1 MKKIIISISAFFFF
15 FFFAGAQTPAD
26 SAILVDFKWTEMSLG
41 KGIVNKQA
49 AIPNLYGGP
58 QHVNIMVIDLKS
70 ARYKVGVAFPDTC
83 NITSEMAKS
92 NKAVAAING
101 SYYDEKTFESTCYYR
116 VDGKT
121 TSYTTDKE
129 FGRVNGAL
137 RIKEGKVDIIPWSKE
152 IEKSYNGKKGTVL
165 SSGPM
170 LVYKN
175 KISDFS
181 WLTYPRFTDVKH
193 PRSAMA
199 IAKDN
204 KLWLITVDGRF
215 KGQAEGMTIPELAHM
230 LKVLGCKKA
239 LNLDGGKSTTLWSD
253 AAPENGVLN
262 RPAANKIF
270 DSYGERYNCNTII
283 IYK

>member
-1 MKKIIISISAFFFF
+1 MKKIIVSLSAYFFFCIF
-15 FFFAGAQTPAD
+15 VSAQTSAD
-26 SAILVDFKWTEMSLG
+26 SVKLVDFNWTEMSLG
-41 KGIVNKQA
+41 KGIVNKQGS
-49 AIPNLYGGP
+49 IPNLYGGP
-58 QHVNIMVIDLKS
+58 QNVNIMVIDLK
-70 ARYKVGVAFPDTC
+70 ANHYKVGVAFPDTC

-92 NKAVAAING
+92 NNAIAAING
-101 SYYDEKTFESTCYYR
+101 SYYDEQTFESTCYYR
-116 VDGKT
+116 VDGQT
-121 TSYTTDKE
+121 AYYTTDKE

-137 RIKEGKVDIIPWSKE
+137 RIKKGKVDLIPWSKE
-152 IEKSYNGKKGTVL
+152 IEASYRDKNGIVM

-175 KISDFS
+175 TVCDFS
-181 WLTYPRFTDVKH
+181 WMTFPRFTEVKH
-193 PRSAMA
+193 PRSAIA

-239 LNLDGGKSTTLWSD
+239 MNLDGGRSTTLWSNV
-253 AAPENGVLN
+253 APDNGVLN
-262 RPAANKIF
+262 KPAANKIF
-270 DSYGERYNCNTII
+270 DSYGERHNCNTII

>member
-1 MKKIIISISAFFFF
+1 MKKIIFSLSAFFICCLFV
-15 FFFAGAQTPAD
+15 GAQTPAD
-26 SAILVDFKWTEMSLG
+26 SATVVDFKWTEMYLG
-41 KGIVNKQA
+41 KGIVNKQGS
-49 AIPNLYGGP
+49 IPNLYGGT
-58 QHVNIMVIDLKS
+58 QNVNIMVIDLKS
-70 ARYKVGVAFPDTC
+70 ANYKVGVAFPDTC

-92 NKAVAAING
+92 NNAIAAING
-101 SYYDEKTFESTCYYR
+101 SYYDEQTFESTSYYR

-121 TSYTTDKE
+121 VSYTTDKE

-137 RIKEGKVDIIPWSKE
+137 LIKKGKVDIIPWSKE
-152 IEKSYNGKKGTVL
+152 IEQSYNDKKGTVM

-175 KISDFS
+175 TVCDFS
-181 WLTYPRFTDVKH
+181 WMTYPRFTEVKH

-215 KGQAEGMTIPELAHM
+215 KGQADGMTIQELAHM

-239 LNLDGGKSTTLWSD
+239 LNLDGGRSTTLWSN
-253 AAPENGVLN
+253 AVPGNGVLN
-262 RPAANKIF
+262 KPAANKIF

>member
-1 MKKIIISISAFFFF
+1 MKKIIISLAAFLIFCLFVN
-15 FFFAGAQTPAD
+15 AQTPAD
-26 SAILVDFKWTEMSLG
+26 SATVVDFKWTEMSLG
-41 KGIVNKQA
+41 KGIVNKQGS
-49 AIPNLYGGP
+49 IPNLYGGT
-58 QHVNIMVIDLKS
+58 QNVNIMVIDLKS
-70 ARYKVGVAFPDTC
+70 ANYKVGVVFPDTC
-83 NITSEMAKS
+83 NITSVMAKA
-92 NKAVAAING
+92 NHAVAAING
-101 SYYDEKTFESTCYYR
+101 SYYDEQTFESTCYYR

-121 TSYTTDKE
+121 VSYTTDKE

-137 RIKEGKVDIIPWSKE
+137 RIRKGKVDIIPWSKE
-152 IEKSYNGKKGTVL
+152 IEKSYNEKKGIVL

-170 LVYKN
+170 MVYDN
-175 KISDFS
+175 KVSDFS

-215 KGQAEGMTIPELAHM
+215 KGKADGMTIPELAHM

-239 LNLDGGKSTTLWSD
+239 LNLDGGRSTTLWSN

-262 RPAANKIF
+262 KPAANKIF